1 MKRTRHTQTIA
12 PRSIIAIV
20 LGFAISVG
28 SVVAQNQNAS
38 ETITLSLDQFLL
50 LVEENSLQLE
60 NARTDRSLAEVQER
74 LARSQVYPTV
84 AGQVGYTRNL
94 TDIEQSVPVY
104 ADGNGSTAAFGIY
117 PLQYQEIDVNA
128 DNDLSLGLSVTQKVF
143 DMSVFRALEASSQ
156 YTTLTGTA
164 FDATRQGILT
174 EAKRLFFQ
182 TLLLEEVLNVREAS
196 EEIAY
201 ANYLD
206 TQRRLESG
214 LASPLELL
222 QAEVNWKITQPDTSQ
237 ARRNLNVALQNLKN
251 FAGLDQD
258 ADLEIDGSFDL
269 IPQLPV
275 FGDLDSVFAE
285 RPDYQVLL
293 NERRLRE
300 LNIKAQQATFYPS
313 LSANLTYGWQASSD
327 EFQFDDPMDMW
338 TAGLQL
344 TVPIFFGGSR
354 FSSVNQAKLELRKTQ
369 TQISITEDAIVNELE
384 TLELTLEEAQLRV
397 ESARQTLDTADRA
410 YQVSQTSLEN
420 GLATQLELKDARVSR
435 ERAQLNYVS
444 AVYDYLS
451 AYFDWQLA
459 TGRGTEGL

>member
-1 MKRTRHTQTIA
+1 MKINNRTTHRKTLILCLIGIALIGGTIA
-12 PRSIIAIV
+12 AQGRSID
-20 LGFAISVG
+20 LDEF
-28 SVVAQNQNAS
+28 
-38 ETITLSLDQFLL
+38 LS

-74 LARSQVYPTV
+74 LIRSQVYPMV

-94 TDIEQSVPVY
+94 TDIEQPGPAY
-104 ADGNGSTAAFGIY
+104 ADGNASSSASGIY
-117 PLQYQEIDVNA
+117 PIEYQEIDVNS
-128 DNDLSLGLSVTQKVF
+128 DNDLSIGFSVDQKVF
-143 DMSVFRALEASSQ
+143 DMSVFRALEASQQ
-156 YTTLTGTA
+156 YTSLTGTA

-182 TLLLEEVLNVREAS
+182 TLLLQEVLAVRRSS

-201 ANYLD
+201 DNYIA

-237 ARRNLNVALQNLKN
+237 AQRNLNVALQNIKN

-258 ADLEIDGSFDL
+258 VAIEIDGSFTV
-269 IPQLPV
+269 IPSLPE
-275 FGDLDSVFAE
+275 FAE
-285 RPDYQVLL
+285 ADSILGQRPDYRVLL
-293 NERRLRE
+293 SERRLRE

-313 LSANLTYGWQASSD
+313 LSANVTYGWQASSD
-327 EFQFDDPMDMW
+327 TFDFSDPTDMW

-354 FSSVNQAKLELRKTQ
+354 FSSVNQARLELQRTQ
-369 TQISITEDAIVNELE
+369 TQIALTEDNIATELE
-384 TLELTLEEAQLRV
+384 TIRLTLEEAQLRV
-397 ESARQTLDTADRA
+397 ESARQTVDTADRA
-410 YQVSQTSLEN
+410 YEVIQTSVEN

-435 ERAQLNYVS
+435 ERAQLNYV
-444 AVYDYLS
+444 AAAFDYLS

-459 TGRGTEGL
+459 TGQGGDSF